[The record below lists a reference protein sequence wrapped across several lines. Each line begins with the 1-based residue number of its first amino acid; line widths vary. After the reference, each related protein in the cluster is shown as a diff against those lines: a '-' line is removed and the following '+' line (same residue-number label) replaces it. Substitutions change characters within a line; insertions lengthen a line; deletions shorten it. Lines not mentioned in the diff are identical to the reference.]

1 MHLSYNKNSTDIYNC
16 VPTAD
21 DTVWDDM
28 LPYLIGDSTLI
39 TESFSKNW
47 SSYLFS
53 LLEY

>member
-1 MHLSYNKNSTDIYNC
+1 MHLSYNKNFIDIYNC
-16 VPTAD
+16 GPTVD
-21 DTVWDDM
+21 DMVWDDV

-53 LLEY
+53 LPEY